1 MSAKNSKENKK
12 ESTNG
17 EVHKKLKIYKR
28 IYTVRGGSLTIYPQ
42 KTQKDTKEES
52 TKDSKE
58 HKRGGHKRGVHK
70 RLKRTQKAQKRRE
83 REREGGNEEG

>member
-1 MSAKNSKENKK
+1 MSTKNSKGNKK

-42 KTQKDTKEES
+42 KTQKETKEES
-52 TKDSKE
+52 TKDSE
-58 HKRGGHKRGVHK
+58 GHKRHK
-70 RLKRTQKAQKRRE
+70 SDENERGRE
-83 REREGGNEEG
+83 E